1 MPTFE
6 QSALLVLSAAALAG
20 RGVTRDQLRAE
31 LAERRWQRFGAAIVL
46 QDGPLTRAQRWR
58 VGLVNTGP
66 QAMLAAF
73 SAVELAGLR
82 GWERDEV
89 HVLAPPGSSSRV
101 VPGLAVRLHRSRR
114 GWPPA
119 IGPPAL
125 PRQPVADAVLLAAA
139 SFSSAG
145 PGCGLLA
152 AAIGQRLV
160 APVALERSLLNST
173 RLRHRATLLAT
184 MRDMTGGPQALHL
197 LNLAGLCR
205 RFGLPAPF
213 DQRVRVDPAGRR
225 RYLLAGWRR
234 PDGLLVVLELDGAVQ
249 LDRRRWWAEPPVPA
263 RRKPGD
269 VLLLRLPSAAVRAEP
284 RSVADQLRQ
293 LLLPAGCPVAAAG
306 PARQNRTSQ
315 AEPDQRER
323 S

>member
-1 MPTFE
+1 
-6 QSALLVLSAAALAG
+6 V
-20 RGVTRDQLRAE
+20 
-31 LAERRWQRFGAAIVL
+31 
-46 QDGPLTRAQRWR
+46 
-58 VGLVNTGP
+58 
-66 QAMLAAF
+66 
-73 SAVELAGLR
+73 
-82 GWERDEV
+82 
-89 HVLAPPGSSSRV
+89 
-101 VPGLAVRLHRSRR
+101 
-114 GWPPA
+114 
-119 IGPPAL
+119 L

-139 SFSSAG
+139 SFGSAG

-173 RLRHRATLLAT
+173 RLRHRAALLAT

-213 DQRVRVDPAGRR
+213 DQRIRVDPAGHR

-234 PDGLLVVLELDGAVQ
+234 ADGLLVVLELDGAVQ
-249 LDRRRWWAEPPVPA
+249 LDRRRWWAEPIPA
-263 RRKPGD
+263 RRRPGD

-293 LLLPAGCPVAAAG
+293 LLLPAGRAVAAAG
-306 PARQNRTSQ
+306 PARQNRTSL
-315 AEPDQRER
+315 AEPDQRAR